1 MALPPHLTL
10 FKNKICDFSSQ
21 LLTPIFFAE
30 FQASGEGLQRLPGG
44 HQAVLVR
51 NGQLLL
57 PEVVEKGLQG
67 EGGIS
72 FWSRLSSTP
81 WKSVK
86 ALNPAPYLT
95 QFQNE
100 TLKEQYSS
108 LARITVPT

>member
-1 MALPPHLTL
+1 MTL
-10 FKNKICDFSSQ
+10 VLNS
-21 LLTPIFFAE
+21 FFAE
-30 FQASGEGLQRLPGG
+30 FQASGEGLQRLPGS

-51 NGQLLL
+51 HGQLLL

-67 EGGIS
+67 EGGIR
-72 FWSRLSSTP
+72 FWCRLSSSTSL
-81 WKSVK
+81 KSVK